1 MPTSGTLDCEPSSR
15 IIRCLPTVLRALG
28 GSSGALGQSCDG
40 SHGKSSEDSVAQHG
54 PRPYWLIRAAMPRM
68 CRAIRRS
75 SDEPAQRRQTIDNR
89 CIEGSDF
96 NANRLTIPRVVRN
109 LWVTPPIP
117 DADVDEEPRLLDDMS
132 DGCHRD
138 GEYSFPGT
146 RTGA

>member
-1 MPTSGTLDCEPSSR
+1 MGAVVRRKPRE
-15 IIRCLPTVLRALG
+15 IIRRFSGSARATPLLAG
-28 GSSGALGQSCDG
+28 PSCG
-40 SHGKSSEDSVAQHG
+40 
-54 PRPYWLIRAAMPRM
+54 MPRM

-138 GEYSFPGT
+138 GEY
-146 RTGA
+146 